1 MTNPLQYLP
10 EQLLLE
16 VFHFTCAKDLFQFRL
31 SSESFNNLITKSEIA
46 NTLWSEKLKLDFS
59 YDEENEQGH
68 ESFTCIKINE
78 DPNERRTRIQG
89 RSIFGHYL
97 SEDPLFTSNS
107 AFKAY
112 KYFCKANEILYENTD
127 PFPKLNAS
135 YLLRAARIWY
145 ELALWCIDPD
155 LDSSGTDFKFRSK
168 LLQSLDAGIVPHR
181 GRFSFYREK
190 NESKKLSTVIAADC
204 LFAFCD
210 GQSRPM
216 DAQTAALSLFGGF
229 QAYNY
234 VYLMMLV
241 GTFEVR
247 NFQKSNE
254 VILANDII
262 SGLPSIVLSL
272 QSGNVELLTSSNHS
286 DESEG
291 DRLVIASGQDA
302 ALTWFENHVRKL
314 VHGEIEVITGSRDDH
329 PFDDDWTYIS
339 PFPTARS
346 SRASRCVTRGIE
358 VIASAIPAHEIDTVV
373 YSIRIR
379 MLKEGE
385 EGYLTPQQ
393 RSFETCQLHTRHWKL
408 INLDSNDIDRVNG
421 EGVIGKFPILFE
433 GGYVNGSGERILG
446 SFIYQSCTGR
456 EMNNGTF
463 EGHMSFIP
471 GSIRQP
477 TGEPFNVHVGQF
489 ELSMSPSL
497 L

>member
-1 MTNPLQYLP
+1 MTNLHALP
-10 EQLLLE
+10 DQLLLE

-31 SSESFNNLITKSEIA
+31 SSKSFNNLITKSDIA
-46 NTLWSEKLKLDFS
+46 NALWSEKLKLDFN
-59 YDEENEQGH
+59 YDEESEGH

-78 DPNERRTRIQG
+78 DANERRLTRIQG

-107 AFKAY
+107 AFEAY
-112 KYFCKANEILYENTD
+112 KYFCKANEVLYQNVD

-135 YLLRAARIWY
+135 YILRAARIWY
-145 ELALWCIDPD
+145 ELASWCVDPN
-155 LDSSGTDFKFRSK
+155 LDPSGPDFKFRSK
-168 LLQSLDAGIVPHR
+168 LLQSLDAGIERYR
-181 GRFSFYREK
+181 GRFSRK
-190 NESKKLSTVIAADC
+190 VESKILSTFIAADC

-210 GQSRPM
+210 GQIRPM

-234 VYLMMLV
+234 VSLMMLV
-241 GTFEVR
+241 GTFEVT

-254 VILANDII
+254 LILANDII
-262 SGLPSIVLSL
+262 SGLPSIALSL
-272 QSGNVELLTSSNHS
+272 QSGNVEMLTSSNHS
-286 DESEG
+286 DESKG
-291 DRLVIASGQDA
+291 DRLFIASGQDA

-329 PFDDDWTYIS
+329 PFDEDWTYIS
-339 PFPTARS
+339 SFPTARS

-358 VIASAIPAHEIDTVV
+358 VIASAIPAHEIDTIV

-393 RSFETCQLHTRHWKL
+393 REFETCQLHTRHWKL
-408 INLDSNDIDRVNG
+408 VNLDSNDVDRVNG

-433 GGYVNGSGERILG
+433 GGYVNGSGERNLG

-477 TGEPFNVHVGQF
+477 TGEPFNVRVGQF